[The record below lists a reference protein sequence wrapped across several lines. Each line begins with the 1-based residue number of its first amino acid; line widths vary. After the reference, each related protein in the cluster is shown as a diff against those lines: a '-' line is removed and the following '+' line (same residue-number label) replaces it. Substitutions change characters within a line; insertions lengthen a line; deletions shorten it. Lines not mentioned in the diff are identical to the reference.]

1 MKFLSHWI
9 AITDYTPRGKTDGN
23 HTSASHVVGCP
34 EKYRGH
40 STCAIRMKDTGCVND
55 PMVTKVFA
63 CFNMG
68 SHIIRSILRCS
79 IQASLFDGPCFTIMH
94 LRVTHTDVR
103 TGVGGRDRT
112 TWDRHKCGAH
122 RASLAAE
129 VRTERHTVSHNITAF
144 ALTL

>member
-1 MKFLSHWI
+1 
-9 AITDYTPRGKTDGN
+9 
-23 HTSASHVVGCP
+23 
-34 EKYRGH
+34 
-40 STCAIRMKDTGCVND
+40 
-55 PMVTKVFA
+55 
-63 CFNMG
+63 
-68 SHIIRSILRCS
+68 
-79 IQASLFDGPCFTIMH
+79 MH

-122 RASLAAE
+122 RATHAAE